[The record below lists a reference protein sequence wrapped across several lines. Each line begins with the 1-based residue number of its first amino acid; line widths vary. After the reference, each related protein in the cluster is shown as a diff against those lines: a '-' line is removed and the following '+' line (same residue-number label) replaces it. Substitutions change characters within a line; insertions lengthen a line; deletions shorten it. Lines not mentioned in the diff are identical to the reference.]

1 MERALLEIKAKAPAG
16 ACQTLIEYVRDNY
29 IGDQNTIPRYPPSEW
44 SVYDSTMNGE
54 PRTNNSQESLHAKF
68 NESANADNLGGRKV
82 RMSKVLATL

>member
-1 MERALLEIKAKAPAG
+1 MERALLEIKAKAPAC

-29 IGDQNTIPRYPPSEW
+29 DQNTIPRYPPSEW

-54 PRTNNSQESLHAKF
+54 PRTNNSQESFHAKF
-68 NESANADNLGGRKV
+68 NEAANADNLAGRKV